1 MSEAD
6 AVVPDDAGGAAEP
19 EGARGAGD
27 PGEAAGGPPA
37 TANGARTAVDAV
49 VVGAMEQEVAP
60 FDELATVAPVETAA
74 GRLIVVDG
82 TRLLVVRSGI
92 GLVNAAAALV
102 RALSAVAPG
111 VVVSTGSA
119 GGLAAATEV
128 GDVVVGT
135 TYTYGTAD
143 ATAFGYERGQV
154 PGMPAAYP
162 GDEALLAA
170 ARAAGPDV
178 PVVSTGRPG
187 TLRSG
192 QMLSGDSFVT
202 AANVEGV
209 RTGFPEALTTD
220 METTALAQVAYLYGL
235 PFLSVRGI
243 SDLCGPAA
251 DQDFHLA
258 VEEVAARAARVVLA
272 VVAAGSASPR

>member
-1 MSEAD
+1 MRDEDAAAD
-6 AVVPDDAGGAAEP
+6 PDDA
-19 EGARGAGD
+19 AGTA
-27 PGEAAGGPPA
+27 PV
-37 TANGARTAVDAV
+37 TANGERTSVDAV
-49 VVGAMEQEVAP
+49 VVGAMAQEVAP
-60 FDELATVAPVETAA
+60 FDELATAEPVETPA
-74 GRLIVVDG
+74 GRLIVVAG

-102 RALSAVAPG
+102 RALSAVAPR

-119 GGLAAATEV
+119 GGLAAVTEV
-128 GDVVVGT
+128 GDVVVGS

-170 ARAAGPDV
+170 ARATGPAV
-178 PVVSTGRPG
+178 PVVSTGRAG

-192 QMLSGDSFVT
+192 QMVSGDSFVT

-209 RTGFPEALTTD
+209 RAGFPDALSTD

-272 VVAAGSASPR
+272 ALAGGAAG